1 MNKNKPIA
9 ILLASGHI
17 PHQLRL
23 EFHFICISMD
33 LFNNAVPDLR
43 SVQNMT
49 ILKAS
54 KFQRR
59 KKHLQINILFVFPH
73 SCPSQWNCEQYYLN
87 FNGMKMILSILK
99 RRMHTLQK
107 LARAINTSS
116 VLGSAM
122 CLRIHLT
129 CVLFE

>member
-1 MNKNKPIA
+1 MNNNKPIA

-23 EFHFICISMD
+23 EFYFICISID
-33 LFNNAVPDLR
+33 LFDNAEPDLR
-43 SVQNMT
+43 SVQYLT

-59 KKHLQINILFVFPH
+59 KKHRQINISFVFPH

-87 FNGMKMILSILK
+87 FNGIKMILSILK
-99 RRMHTLQK
+99 RRIHSLQRP
-107 LARAINTSS
+107 ARAINTSS
-116 VLGSAM
+116 VLGRAM
-122 CLRIHLT
+122 CLCIHLT
-129 CVLFE
+129 CVRFK